1 MQIEFDNPLGTE
13 DRSTYREFRRS
24 FLAFSQLFS
33 SKESTCGLFVAPKK
47 LTRGRKVEGGLEYR
61 KTAQNYV

>member
-24 FLAFSQLFS
+24 FLAFSQLCS
-33 SKESTCGLFVAPKK
+33 SKESTCGLFVAPKSS
-47 LTRGRKVEGGLEYR
+47 RGGVRRGYEYR